1 LFKKNYIVIITA
13 FCGVALLGLIAI
25 QFYWIN
31 AAIEQ
36 GENELE
42 NNIINSSYSIREE
55 IDNYQA
61 LNAINCNDP
70 NQILTQIN
78 GVITQMSNNSNISI
92 QGYSQLP
99 LMDQIMNQYLS
110 GCADMPIEE
119 RLPQK
124 SIDSII
130 ELSLRKNGIN
140 TEYEF
145 GIFENDEVA
154 FANVSNVDNL
164 LNSKYV
170 MDVFPNDL
178 FHTFQLALF
187 IPNER
192 QLVIG
197 SMWMMLFVSALFILV
212 IIFAF
217 YYTISTIVRQKKVS
231 MIKSDFINNMTHELK
246 TPIST
251 ISLAC
256 EALSDADLAASVDA
270 RSRFV
275 TMISDENKRLGVLV
289 ENVLQSAVLDRGELK
304 LQLEEI
310 DVHAVIT
317 KVVANINIQ
326 VQQRQGSIE
335 IEFNA
340 NEPFIMADR
349 VHFSNVISNLLDNA
363 IKYSADAPKIKI
375 STVPLVDAV
384 IIKVEDN
391 GIGMA
396 KEHQTKVFDKLYR
409 IPTGDRHDVK
419 GFGLGLSYVQ
429 SIIQSHSGTISVQST
444 LGEGSTFSINLPTIK
459 KQQYE

>member
-1 LFKKNYIVIITA
+1 LFKKNYIVIITSL
-13 FCGVALLGLIAI
+13 CGVALLGLIAI

-42 NNIINSSYSIREE
+42 NSIINSMYSITEE
-55 IDNYQA
+55 ADKYQA
-61 LNAINCNDP
+61 LNAINYNDP
-70 NQILTQIN
+70 NQILNQIN
-78 GVITQMSNNSNISI
+78 GVIAQMNNNPNLNIK
-92 QGYSQLP
+92 GYNQLP
-99 LMDQIMNQYLS
+99 LMDQIIGQIMKGGVDLS
-110 GCADMPIEE
+110 ITE

-124 SIDSII
+124 AVDSII
-130 ELSLRKNGIN
+130 ELSLRKNGID
-140 TEYEF
+140 TEYQF
-145 GIFENDEVA
+145 GIFENGEVV
-154 FANVSNVDNL
+154 FSNVTDVGNL
-164 LNSKYV
+164 INSKYV
-170 MDVFPNDL
+170 MDVFPGDMY
-178 FHTFQLALF
+178 HTYYLVLF

-192 QLVIG
+192 SIVIS
-197 SMWMMLFVSALFILV
+197 SMWMMLLVSALFVLI

-231 MIKSDFINNMTHELK
+231 MIKNDFINNMTHELK

-256 EALSDADLAASVDA
+256 EALSDSDLAASVDA
-270 RSRFV
+270 RNRFV

-310 DVHAVIT
+310 NVHAIIT
-317 KVVANINIQ
+317 KVVSNINIQ
-326 VQQRQGSIE
+326 VQQREGSIE
-335 IEFNA
+335 IEFKA
-340 NEPFIMADR
+340 NDPLIKADR

-375 STVPLVDAV
+375 STVALIGEV
-384 IIKVEDN
+384 IINVEDH

-396 KEHQTKVFDKLYR
+396 KEHQAKVFEKLYR

-429 SIIQSHSGTISVQST
+429 SIVQSHSGTISVQST

-459 KQQYE
+459 KQQDE